1 MTAATASACRLPG
14 AFTSFC
20 STSALQRQEHAGVC
34 HATGT
39 TKAVIEARQ
48 HLALETLGPS
58 QHRKPRNVVEAM
70 AASLVLSVGIT
81 ACAVGPDYV
90 APTTDLAP
98 FHNRVAAN
106 AQHATIAAPHL
117 DTWWTGFNDPMLVA
131 VVERALA
138 QNLDLAAAF
147 ARVQQARAAA
157 SAAGAQLL
165 PTIDLDAT
173 GSAQHQSLLSP
184 LGTLARAFPGYS
196 RDQREYN
203 VGVAASWEIDLAG
216 GLRRSAAAAR
226 DEALAAQAAQLGT
239 RITVAADAAD
249 AYLQIRGFQTR
260 LAVAQD
266 QIDTD
271 ARLLELV
278 QVRRRAGAADDREV
292 AQAEALLKQAR
303 STVPTLRTELEA
315 QLNRL
320 DVLMGAQPGTY
331 AQELAGPGAIPA
343 IPPIDDNDQPLDV
356 LRRRPDIIAAERR
369 LAASN
374 ERIGAAISDYY
385 PKISLSGALGFDS
398 LSGNHLFTAK
408 AFQSVGSGALR
419 WRLFDFGKVDAEVA
433 QAHGA
438 NAEALATYRQAAL
451 KATEDV
457 ENSFMALSQTEA
469 RRQELQDEVA
479 SLTRARDLSERA
491 YKAGA
496 ITLTDVLDADRQ
508 LLVARDD
515 LDSTRTDAARA
526 AVGAFRALGG
536 GWDLP
541 SDSRVAS
548 DSRRVLAPAR

>member
-1 MTAATASACRLPG
+1 MSEATASALRLFPASCEGLAPG
-14 AFTSFC
+14 TLFGASRHKRPRGVVGPM
-20 STSALQRQEHAGVC
+20 AAGV
-34 HATGT
+34 AF
-39 TKAVIEARQ
+39 
-48 HLALETLGPS
+48 
-58 QHRKPRNVVEAM
+58 
-70 AASLVLSVGIT
+70 SVGVSG
-81 ACAVGPDYV
+81 CAVGPDYV
-90 APTTDLAP
+90 APTTQFAP
-98 FHNRVAAN
+98 FHNRVTATTGQAA
-106 AQHATIAAPHL
+106 TVAPRL
-117 DTWWTGFNDPMLVA
+117 DTWWTGFNDPMLVT
-131 VVERALA
+131 VVQRALA

-157 SAAGAQLL
+157 AAAGARLL
-165 PTIDLDAT
+165 PTVDFDAT
-173 GSAQHQSLLSP
+173 GTALHQSLVSP
-184 LGTLARAFPGYS
+184 LGTLAQTFPGYS
-196 RDQREYN
+196 RDQREYS
-203 VGVAASWEIDLAG
+203 VGAAASWEIDLAG

-226 DEALAAQAAQLGT
+226 GEAEAAQAEQAGT

-249 AYLQIRGFQTR
+249 AYLQIRGFQAR
-260 LAVAQD
+260 LSVAQD

-278 QVRRRAGAADDREV
+278 QVRRRLGAAEDREV

-303 STVPTLRTELEA
+303 STVPPLRTALEA

-320 DVLMGAQPGTY
+320 DVLMGAQAGTY
-331 AQELAGPGAIPA
+331 AQELARPGAIPA

-369 LAASN
+369 LAASTD
-374 ERIGAAISDYY
+374 RIGVAISDYY

-398 LSGNHLFTAK
+398 ISGNHLFTER
-408 AFQSVGSGALR
+408 AFQPVGTGALR

-433 QAHGA
+433 QARGA
-438 NAEALATYRQAAL
+438 NAEAFALYRQAAL

-457 ENSFMALSQTEA
+457 ENAFMALSQSEA

-515 LDSTRTDAARA
+515 LDSTRADAARA
-526 AVGAFRALGG
+526 AVSAFRALGG

-541 SDSRVAS
+541 SIPRVAS
-548 DSRRVLAPAR
+548 DSPTATVPPR